1 MKKKEIKITEKE
13 QRVAVDILQEL
24 EMWMMSRPGNS
35 DLSESEQQIY
45 DIFNKMCKKYEL
57 CEDPFTGMICTT
69 KEWAKNCLEY
79 DRQTMMERYG
89 HCDGLD

>member
-35 DLSESEQQIY
+35 EPSESEQQIY
-45 DIFNKMCKKYEL
+45 DIFNKMFKKYQL
-57 CEDPFTGMICTT
+57 SRDMFTGMCCTD
-69 KEWAKNCLEY
+69 KEYERSIREY
-79 DRQTMMERYG
+79 YRQEQEA
-89 HCDGLD
+89 L

>member
-45 DIFNKMCKKYEL
+45 DIFNRMFKKYRL
-57 CEDPFTGMICTT
+57 SRDMFTGMCCTD
-69 KEWAKNCLEY
+69 KQFMKSIREWCRPEQEDL
-79 DRQTMMERYG
+79 
-89 HCDGLD
+89 

>member
-24 EMWMMSRPGNS
+24 EIWMMGRPGNS

-45 DIFNKMCKKYEL
+45 DIFNRMFKKYQLSRDMFKGMCCTDREYERSVREY
-57 CEDPFTGMICTT
+57 CRQEQED
-69 KEWAKNCLEY
+69 L
-79 DRQTMMERYG
+79 
-89 HCDGLD
+89 

>member
-35 DLSESEQQIY
+35 EPSESEQQIC
-45 DIFNKMCKKYEL
+45 DIFNKMFKKYQL
-57 CEDPFTGMICTT
+57 CRDMFTGMCCTD
-69 KEWAKNCLEY
+69 KEFMESVREY
-79 DRQTMMERYG
+79 CRQQQE
-89 HCDGLD
+89 DL

>member
-35 DLSESEQQIY
+35 EPSESEQQIY
-45 DIFNKMCKKYEL
+45 DIFNKMFKIIAEL
-57 CEDPFTGMICTT
+57 I
-69 KEWAKNCLEY
+69 KERNQPYYFL
-79 DRQTMMERYG
+79 
-89 HCDGLD
+89 

>member
-24 EMWMMSRPGNS
+24 EMWMMSRSGNS

-45 DIFNKMCKKYEL
+45 DIFNKMFQKYRL
-57 CEDPFTGMICTT
+57 SRDMFTGMCCTD
-69 KEWAKNCLEY
+69 KEY
-79 DRQTMMERYG
+79 ERSVREWCSQG
-89 HCDGLD
+89 PEVF

>member
-24 EMWMMSRPGNS
+24 EIWMMSRPGNS

-45 DIFNKMCKKYEL
+45 DIFNKMFKKYRL
-57 CEDPFTGMICTT
+57 SRDMFTGMCCTDS
-69 KEWAKNCLEY
+69 EY
-79 DRQTMMERYG
+79 ERSEEII
-89 HCDGLD
+89 

>member
-35 DLSESEQQIY
+35 EPSESEQQIY
-45 DIFNKMCKKYEL
+45 DIFNKMFKKYKL
-57 CEDPFTGMICTT
+57 SNDMLTGMCCTD
-69 KEWAKNCLEY
+69 KEFMESVREY
-79 DRQTMMERYG
+79 CRQQQE
-89 HCDGLD
+89 DL

>member
-24 EMWMMSRPGNS
+24 EIWMMSRPGNS

-45 DIFNKMCKKYEL
+45 DIFNKMFKKYKIKTF
-57 CEDPFTGMICTT
+57 DTS
-69 KEWAKNCLEY
+69 Y
-79 DRQTMMERYG
+79 DREKVLNSII
-89 HCDGLD
+89 DNLDDLENK

>member
-35 DLSESEQQIY
+35 EPSESEQQIY
-45 DIFNKMCKKYEL
+45 DIADIASSIINKKNGKYYDHEL
-57 CEDPFTGMICTT
+57 LICCILPTAIQILVT
-69 KEWAKNCLEY
+69 VYFISEAIKGNLY
-79 DRQTMMERYG
+79 
-89 HCDGLD
+89 

>member
-24 EMWMMSRPGNS
+24 EIWMMGRPGNS

-45 DIFNKMCKKYEL
+45 DIFNRMFKKYQL
-57 CEDPFTGMICTT
+57 SRDMFTGMCCTDSEYERSVR
-69 KEWAKNCLEY
+69 EWG
-79 DRQTMMERYG
+79 RQEQE
-89 HCDGLD
+89 DL

>member
-35 DLSESEQQIY
+35 DTSESEQQIY
-45 DIFNKMCKKYEL
+45 DIFDKMFKRYHL
-57 CEDPFTGMICTT
+57 SRDMFTGMCCTD
-69 KEWAKNCLEY
+69 KEYMKSVSEWY
-79 DRQTMMERYG
+79 RQQEQE
-89 HCDGLD
+89 DL